1 MADQKSIEEKSR
13 KFLDTEVG
21 KSEADKS
28 KAMEEA
34 KVHLS
39 QIQAER
45 QNNLTTEKITSNSE
59 FNNNQTLK
67 QAAQIVAQ
75 DEAIKLK
82 QQQAVLSSQT
92 AATLKKYGVGG
103 PKVTR
108 TQSRKVTVS
117 PQQIVINNNTQNTT
131 TNQVSAGPVQGRA
144 LAFKSGGGNRGS
156 GGDSTIAKF
165 KTWIQSSFQRQN
177 EEGIRREKT
186 YKNKEWSL
194 SRMGNRMMD
203 KLSSIGQSFA
213 KSLSPR
219 NIAKSFTNDF
229 SLMLKMMGLHRLAM
243 NWTDTLRTYARIEA
257 AVIKFVGFFGISIP
271 GVKYDASKT
280 KIGGLKEAASSK
292 LSGFKR
298 TLIEFLGGDPNR
310 KETNTIGGALK
321 ELFMGQ
327 GGFIDLLGE
336 KLKIMFDERARAIKA
351 VPKLSFTS
359 ANGDMGAMV
368 GQAFTW
374 LSNVLFA
381 AIGGSA
387 GLKAS
392 IQTKMADKALNK
404 EQENHSNIY
413 SKKAGFKENHIIGDA
428 DIFADN
434 KNLGLQVGQSLDSS
448 GKRLTNSTAASY
460 KQSYIIAKE
469 VSEVGSNKR
478 SPMVITRG
486 LDRLEQAAKRS
497 ENSDKNYSGRAVVNP
512 EFINNFATLLGMS
525 PEQFCKEYDVRSLP
539 YKFVSANR
547 DDMEVYQ
554 SGDAGFL
561 QTAGVEYAKG
571 KGVAFADKFGVGL
584 PARIVGGRVF
594 SDGIMG
600 GIETAGKASVKG
612 VLNANAAQKR
622 LVLVPGSE
630 KKAGIPIPENL
641 ADEFQRYQSLSTGS
655 KIIGSTAGFAAG
667 GLTGGFG
674 GAIAGGLTGWT
685 GGDYAA
691 DYLFGGRTGG
701 KTKRFIRFN
710 AMSAAGIA
718 KLKKK
723 LSDMSGTKMTY
734 DNTDEDNL
742 RQLINA
748 LNAQRRK
755 NGSTGKT
762 WLSTDTMANA
772 APELTKEYKA
782 ITAETDARNKALQE
796 KFNNG
801 PVGKLA
807 NKVSDIGEGITNKVE
822 EGVDKISG
830 SAGKGGNML
839 QKAGGAIMNGAKA
852 VGNKISNVYKDIKQT
867 DLTSYPSEKDTA
879 LKYVNNLLK
888 DKNLNLTKEQAIGLV
903 AALAK
908 YNLLGRNARADSNAF
923 IGTNQANDF
932 EKYLEKYGTNPEE
945 LKSKKDDD
953 NSFKYNYNFLHE
965 DLVGS
970 KVIDKIKNAS
980 TAEEV
985 AKISAEHY
993 GKKEDAEYS
1002 EKAISQLRDF
1012 LKVNTKTKN
1021 KKADSEFNLNSF
1033 ADAKTA
1039 ELVNK
1044 KSSNFIKFG
1053 GSSSESSPS
1062 KKATIEDARKA
1073 AKKAAANSAAAMSS
1087 GNSNVNTTN
1096 LKTLRDNTIK
1106 KVKAGNN
1113 KGDVQF
1119 DNFRSSISGSG
1130 QPLAYSPTKT
1140 VNTEEQAANA
1150 VVNTALACATMTQ
1163 SGVMLGGSAANI
1175 ASNPGMILNENI
1187 TNVQAQPS
1195 NNGSAGAYNTIT

>member
-21 KSEADKS
+21 KSEANKS

-45 QNNLTTEKITSNSE
+45 QNNLTAEKITSNSE

-82 QQQAVLSSQT
+82 QQQAVLSNQT
-92 AATLKKYGVGG
+92 AATLKKYGVGK

-108 TQSRKVTVS
+108 TQSRNVTVS

-271 GVKYDASKT
+271 GVKYDASKA

-321 ELFMGQ
+321 ELFIGQ

-387 GLKAS
+387 GLKSS
-392 IQTKMADKALNK
+392 IQSKMADKVLNK
-404 EQENHSNIY
+404 EQENHSDIY
-413 SKKAGFKENHIIGDA
+413 SKKAGFVKDHIIGDT

-434 KNLGLQVGQSLDSS
+434 KNLGLQVGQSLDST

-469 VSEVGSNKR
+469 ISEVGTNKR

-497 ENSDKNYSGRAVVNP
+497 ENSDKNYNGRAVVNP

-539 YKFVSANR
+539 YKFVSADR

-554 SGDAGFL
+554 SGDAGFM
-561 QTAGVEYAKG
+561 QTAGMEYAKG
-571 KGVAFADKFGVGL
+571 KGVAFADKFGAGL

-600 GIETAGKASVKG
+600 GIETFGKASYKG
-612 VLNANAAQKR
+612 IVNANAAQKR

-641 ADEFQRYQSLSTGS
+641 VDEFQRYQTLSTIT
-655 KIIGSTAGFAAG
+655 KVD
-667 GLTGGFG
+667 
-674 GAIAGGLTGWT
+674 GAIPFG
-685 GGDYAA
+685 AA
-691 DYLFGGRTGG
+691 GRTGG
-701 KTKRFIRFN
+701 KTKKFIRFN

-718 KLKKK
+718 KLKKR

-742 RQLINA
+742 RRLIDA

-755 NGSTGKT
+755 NGSTGKA

-772 APELTKEYKA
+772 APEATKEYKA
-782 ITAETDARNKALQE
+782 ITAETDAKNKALQE

-807 NKVSDIGEGITNKVE
+807 NKVSNIGEGITNKVE

-830 SAGKGGNML
+830 SAGGGNML

-852 VGNKISNVYKDIKQT
+852 VGNKISNVYKDIRQT
-867 DLTSYPSEKDTA
+867 DLTSYPSEKETA

-908 YNLLGRNARADSNAF
+908 YNLLGRNTRADSNAF
-923 IGTNQANDF
+923 LGTNQAKDF

-993 GKKEDAEYS
+993 GKKDDAEYS

-1012 LKVNTKTKN
+1012 LNTKTKN
-1021 KKADSEFNLNSF
+1021 KKADTNSDFNSVI
-1033 ADAKTA
+1033 DAETA
-1039 ELVNK
+1039 KIGK
-1044 KSSNFIKFG
+1044 KLSNPFKFG
-1053 GSSSESSPS
+1053 GSSSDSSPS
-1062 KKATIEDARKA
+1062 SITNAAIKDGQKA
-1073 AKKAAANSAAAMSS
+1073 AKKAAANSAAAMS
-1087 GNSNVNTTN
+1087 GNSNVDTTN
-1096 LKTLRDNTIK
+1096 QKALQDNVTK
-1106 KVKAGNN
+1106 KMKVGNN
-1113 KGDVQF
+1113 RGSVQF
-1119 DNFRSSISGSG
+1119 DNFKANSSISSSG

-1140 VNTEEQAANA
+1140 DNFEKQAAST
-1150 VVNTALACATMTQ
+1150 VVHTALACATMTQ
-1163 SGVMLGGSAANI
+1163 SGVMLGGATTNI

-1195 NNGSAGAYNTIT
+1195 NSGSAGAYSTIT

>member
-21 KSEADKS
+21 NSEADKS

-45 QNNLTTEKITSNSE
+45 QNNLTTEKVTSNSE

-75 DEAIKLK
+75 DETIKLK

-108 TQSRKVTVS
+108 TQSRNVTVS

-177 EEGIRREKT
+177 EEGIRREKA

-271 GVKYDASKT
+271 GVKYDASKA

-321 ELFMGQ
+321 ELFIGQ

-351 VPKLSFTS
+351 VPKLSFSS

-387 GLKAS
+387 GLKSS
-392 IQTKMADKALNK
+392 IQSKMADKVLNK
-404 EQENHSNIY
+404 EQENHSDVY
-413 SKKAGFKENHIIGDA
+413 SKKAGFIKDHIIGDT

-434 KNLGLQVGQSLDSS
+434 KNLGLQVGQSLDST

-469 VSEVGSNKR
+469 ISEAGTNKR

-539 YKFVSANR
+539 YKFVSADR

-554 SGDAGFL
+554 SGDAGFM
-561 QTAGVEYAKG
+561 QTAGMEYAKG

-584 PARIVGGRVF
+584 PARVVGGRVF

-600 GIETAGKASVKG
+600 GIETAGKAYYKG
-612 VLNANAAQKR
+612 IVNANAAQKR

-641 ADEFQRYQSLSTGS
+641 ADEFQRYQTLSTIA
-655 KIIGSTAGFAAG
+655 KVAGAIPFGAAG
-667 GLTGGFG
+667 W
-674 GAIAGGLTGWT
+674 AGG
-685 GGDYAA
+685 DFAS
-691 DYLFGGRTGG
+691 DFLFGGRTGG
-701 KTKRFIRFN
+701 KTKKFIRFN

-718 KLKKK
+718 KLKKR

-742 RQLINA
+742 RKLIDA

-755 NGSTGKT
+755 NGSTGKA

-772 APELTKEYKA
+772 APEATKEYKA
-782 ITAETDARNKALQE
+782 ITAETDAKNKALQE

-830 SAGKGGNML
+830 STGGGNML

-867 DLTSYPSEKDTA
+867 DLTTSYTSVKDTA

-908 YNLLGRNARADSNAF
+908 YNLLGRNTKADSNAF
-923 IGTNQANDF
+923 IGTNQAKDF
-932 EKYLEKYGTNPEE
+932 EKFLEKYGTNPEE

-970 KVIDKIKNAS
+970 KVLDKIKNAS

-1012 LKVNTKTKN
+1012 LNAKTKS
-1021 KKADSEFNLNSF
+1021 KKADNSDFNSVV
-1033 ADAKTA
+1033 DAETA
-1039 ELVNK
+1039 KIGNK
-1044 KSSNFIKFG
+1044 KSSNFIKIG
-1053 GSSSESSPS
+1053 GSSSDSSPS
-1062 KKATIEDARKA
+1062 KKATIEGAKKA
-1073 AKKAAANSAAAMSS
+1073 ANKAAANSATAMSS
-1087 GNSNVNTTN
+1087 TGSNVNAN
-1096 LKTLRDNTIK
+1096 NQKALQDNVTK
-1106 KVKAGNN
+1106 KMKAGDN
-1113 KGDVQF
+1113 KGQIQF
-1119 DNFRSSISGSG
+1119 NNFKANSSISG
-1130 QPLAYSPTKT
+1130 QPLAAYSPTKT
-1140 VNTEEQAANA
+1140 VNNEELAAKT
-1150 VVNTALACATMTQ
+1150 VIYTDMALTSGAGAMAMVGGAAT
-1163 SGVMLGGSAANI
+1163 NI
-1175 ASNPGMILNENI
+1175 ASNPSMVLNENI
-1187 TNVQAQPS
+1187 TNIEAQPS
-1195 NNGSAGAYNTIT
+1195 NSGSAGAYNIIT

>member
-45 QNNLTTEKITSNSE
+45 QNNLTAEKITSNSE

-82 QQQAVLSSQT
+82 QQQAVLSNQT
-92 AATLKKYGVGG
+92 AATLKKYGVGR

-108 TQSRKVTVS
+108 TQSRNVTVS

-144 LAFKSGGGNRGS
+144 LAFKSGGGNKGS

-271 GVKYDASKT
+271 GVKYDASKA

-321 ELFMGQ
+321 ELFIGQ

-387 GLKAS
+387 GLKSS
-392 IQTKMADKALNK
+392 IQSKMADKVLNK
-404 EQENHSNIY
+404 EQENHSGIY
-413 SKKAGFKENHIIGDA
+413 SKKVGFVKDHIVGDA

-434 KNLGLQVGQSLDSS
+434 KNLGLQVGQSVDST
-448 GKRLTNSTAASY
+448 GKKLTNSTAASY

-469 VSEVGSNKR
+469 ISEVGTNKR

-539 YKFVSANR
+539 YKFVSADR

-561 QTAGVEYAKG
+561 QTAGIEYAKG
-571 KGVAFADKFGVGL
+571 KGVAFADKFGAGL

-600 GIETAGKASVKG
+600 GIETGIKASWKG
-612 VLNANAAQKR
+612 VVNANAAQKR

-641 ADEFQRYQSLSTGS
+641 ANEFQKYQTLSTIT
-655 KIIGSTAGFAAG
+655 KVAGAALGGAAG
-667 GLTGGFG
+667 W
-674 GAIAGGLTGWT
+674 A

-691 DYLFGGRTGG
+691 DYLFGGKTSG
-701 KTKRFIRFN
+701 KTKKFIRFN

-718 KLKKK
+718 KLKKR

-742 RQLINA
+742 RRLIDA
-748 LNAQRRK
+748 LNTQRRK
-755 NGSTGKT
+755 NGSTGKA

-772 APELTKEYKA
+772 APEATKEYKA
-782 ITAETDARNKALQE
+782 ITAETDAKNKALQE

-807 NKVSDIGEGITNKVE
+807 NKVSNIGEGITNKVE

-830 SAGKGGNML
+830 SAGGGNML

-852 VGNKISNVYKDIKQT
+852 VGNKISNVYKDIRQT
-867 DLTSYPSEKDTA
+867 DLTSYPSEKETA

-908 YNLLGRNARADSNAF
+908 YNLLGRNTRADSNAF
-923 IGTNQANDF
+923 LGTNQAKDF

-993 GKKEDAEYS
+993 GKKDDAEYS

-1012 LKVNTKTKN
+1012 LKAKTKN
-1021 KKADSEFNLNSF
+1021 TSDNKNKSNTKAEVKSNTNSNNSLF
-1033 ADAKTA
+1033 
-1039 ELVNK
+1039 
-1044 KSSNFIKFG
+1044 
-1053 GSSSESSPS
+1053 SSPS
-1062 KKATIEDARKA
+1062 SITNAAIKDGQNS
-1073 AKKAAANSAAAMSS
+1073 AKKAAVNSAAAMSGS
-1087 GNSNVNTTN
+1087 SNVNADN
-1096 LKTLRDNTIK
+1096 QKILQNANKIIKT
-1106 KVKAGNN
+1106 GNN
-1113 KGDVQF
+1113 RGNVQF
-1119 DNFRSSISGSG
+1119 DTYRANSPISGSG
-1130 QPLAYSPTKT
+1130 QPLAANSPTKM
-1140 VNTEEQAANA
+1140 VNDEELAAKA
-1150 VVNTALACATMTQ
+1150 VIYTDMAIT
-1163 SGVMLGGSAANI
+1163 SGAGAIAMLGGLAANI
-1175 ASNPGMILNENI
+1175 ASNPGVVINENI
-1187 TNVQAQPS
+1187 TNNQIQSS
-1195 NNGSAGAYNTIT
+1195 NSGSANAYSIIT

>member
-21 KSEADKS
+21 NSEADKS

-45 QNNLTTEKITSNSE
+45 QNNLTTEKVTSNSE

-103 PKVTR
+103 PKVKR
-108 TQSRKVTVS
+108 TQSRNVTVS

-203 KLSSIGQSFA
+203 KLSSIGQSFD

-271 GVKYDASKT
+271 GVKYDASKA
-280 KIGGLKEAASSK
+280 KIGGLKAAAASK

-359 ANGDMGAMV
+359 SNGDMGAMV

-392 IQTKMADKALNK
+392 IQTKMADKVLNK
-404 EQENHSNIY
+404 EQENHSDIY
-413 SKKAGFKENHIIGDA
+413 SKKAGFVKDHIIGDT

-434 KNLGLQVGQSLDSS
+434 KNLGLQVGQSLDST

-469 VSEVGSNKR
+469 ISEAGTNKR

-539 YKFVSANR
+539 YKFVSAAR

-554 SGDAGFL
+554 SGDAGFM
-561 QTAGVEYAKG
+561 QTAGMEYAKG
-571 KGVAFADKFGVGL
+571 KGVAFADKFGAGL

-600 GIETAGKASVKG
+600 GIETAGKASWKG
-612 VLNANAAQKR
+612 IVNANAAQKR

-641 ADEFQRYQSLSTGS
+641 ADEFQKYQSLSLSS
-655 KIIGSTAGFAAG
+655 KIWGGAAG
-667 GLTGGFG
+667 IIGGGLVGNVP
-674 GAIAGGLTGWT
+674 GAIAGGIAGWQ
-685 GGDYAA
+685 GGESAA
-691 DYLFGGRTGG
+691 DFLFGGRTGG
-701 KTKRFIRFN
+701 KTRKFIRFN

-718 KLKKK
+718 KLKKR

-742 RQLINA
+742 RRLIDA

-772 APELTKEYKA
+772 APEATKEYKA
-782 ITAETDARNKALQE
+782 ITAETDAKNKALQE

-807 NKVSDIGEGITNKVE
+807 NKVSNIGEGITNKVE

-830 SAGKGGNML
+830 STGGGNML
-839 QKAGGAIMNGAKA
+839 QKAGGAIMNGAKT
-852 VGNKISNVYKDIKQT
+852 VGNKISNAYKDFKQT
-867 DLTSYPSEKDTA
+867 DLTNYTSVKDTA

-908 YNLLGRNARADSNAF
+908 YNLLGRNTKADSNAF
-923 IGTNQANDF
+923 VGTNQANDF
-932 EKYLEKYGTNPEE
+932 EKFLEKYGTNSEE

-970 KVIDKIKNAS
+970 KVLDKIKNAS

-1012 LKVNTKTKN
+1012 LNAKTKS
-1021 KKADSEFNLNSF
+1021 KKADSKFNLNSA

-1044 KSSNFIKFG
+1044 FSNPFKF
-1053 GSSSESSPS
+1053 GSSSSDSSPS
-1062 KKATIEDARKA
+1062 SIKNAAIKDAQKAT
-1073 AKKAAANSAAAMSS
+1073 KKAAANSAAAIS
-1087 GNSNVNTTN
+1087 GGSNVNTSNQKNFQEN
-1096 LKTLRDNTIK
+1096 LTK
-1106 KVKAGNN
+1106 KMKIGSN
-1113 KGDVQF
+1113 KGNVQF
-1119 DNFRSSISGSG
+1119 DNFKVNSSFSG
-1130 QPLAYSPTKT
+1130 QPLAAYSPTKMINQDEQ
-1140 VNTEEQAANA
+1140 VAKVLINTDMALTSGAGAMAMVGGAA
-1150 VVNTALACATMTQ
+1150 T
-1163 SGVMLGGSAANI
+1163 NI
-1175 ASNPGMILNENI
+1175 ASNPGINI
-1187 TNVQAQPS
+1187 NYNTTNIEAQPS
-1195 NNGSAGAYNTIT
+1195 NNGSAGAYNAIT

>member
-45 QNNLTTEKITSNSE
+45 QNNLTAEKITSNSE

-92 AATLKKYGVGG
+92 AATLKKYGVGS

-108 TQSRKVTVS
+108 TQSRNVTVS

-131 TNQVSAGPVQGRA
+131 TNQVSAGPIQGRA
-144 LAFKSGGGNRGS
+144 LAFKSGRGNRGS

-271 GVKYDASKT
+271 GVKYDASKS

-321 ELFMGQ
+321 ELFIGQ

-359 ANGDMGAMV
+359 SNGDMGAMV

-387 GLKAS
+387 GLKSS
-392 IQTKMADKALNK
+392 IQAKMADKVLNK
-404 EQENHSNIY
+404 EQENHSDVY

-434 KNLGLQVGQSLDSS
+434 KNLGLQVGQSIDST

-469 VSEVGSNKR
+469 ISEVGTNKR
-478 SPMVITRG
+478 SPMIITRG

-497 ENSDKNYSGRAVVNP
+497 ENSDKNYNGRAVVNP

-561 QTAGVEYAKG
+561 QTAGIEYAKG

-584 PARIVGGRVF
+584 PARVIGGRVF

-641 ADEFQRYQSLSTGS
+641 ANEFQKYQSLSTLT
-655 KIIGSTAGFAAG
+655 KIGGGAAG
-667 GLTGGFG
+667 LVGGGLAGSVP
-674 GAIAGGLTGWT
+674 GAIAGALAGWS

-691 DYLFGGRTGG
+691 DYLFGGKTSG
-701 KTKRFIRFN
+701 KTKKFIRFN

-772 APELTKEYKA
+772 APEATKEYKA

-807 NKVSDIGEGITNKVE
+807 NKVSNIGEGITNKVE

-830 SAGKGGNML
+830 STGGGNML

-852 VGNKISNVYKDIKQT
+852 VGNKISNAYTAFQQT
-867 DLTSYPSEKDTA
+867 DLTSYDSVKDTA

-908 YNLLGRNARADSNAF
+908 YNLLGRNNRADSNAF
-923 IGTNQANDF
+923 IGTNQAKDF

-970 KVIDKIKNAS
+970 KVIDKIKSAG

-993 GKKEDAEYS
+993 GKKDDAEYS

-1012 LKVNTKTKN
+1012 LKAKTKD
-1021 KKADSEFNLNSF
+1021 KKADFNFNLNSY
-1033 ADAKTA
+1033 ADSKAA

-1053 GSSSESSPS
+1053 SSSSDSSPS
-1062 KKATIEDARKA
+1062 SITNAAIKDGQKA
-1073 AKKAAANSAAAMSS
+1073 AKKVAANSAAAMS
-1087 GNSNVNTTN
+1087 GNSNVDTTSQKALQENLTKKINT
-1096 LKTLRDNTIK
+1096 
-1106 KVKAGNN
+1106 GNN
-1113 KGDVQF
+1113 KGAVQF
-1119 DNFRSSISGSG
+1119 DNFKSSFSGSG
-1130 QPLAYSPTKT
+1130 QPLAYSPTKA
-1140 VNTEEQAANA
+1140 VNTEEQAASA

-1163 SGVMLGGSAANI
+1163 SGAILGGAATNT
-1175 ASNPGMILNENI
+1175 ASNPGIVVNENV
-1187 TNVQAQPS
+1187 TNIQAQS
-1195 NNGSAGAYNTIT
+1195 GNGGSAGACNLIS

>member
-21 KSEADKS
+21 NSEADKS

-45 QNNLTTEKITSNSE
+45 QNNLTTEKVTSNSE

-75 DEAIKLK
+75 DETIKLK

-108 TQSRKVTVS
+108 TQSRNVTVS

-177 EEGIRREKT
+177 EEGIRREKA

-271 GVKYDASKT
+271 GVKYDASKA

-387 GLKAS
+387 GLKSS
-392 IQTKMADKALNK
+392 IQSKMADKVLNK
-404 EQENHSNIY
+404 EQENHSDVY
-413 SKKAGFKENHIIGDA
+413 SKKAGFIKDHIIGDT

-434 KNLGLQVGQSLDSS
+434 KNLGLQVGQSLDST

-469 VSEVGSNKR
+469 ISEAGTNKR

-539 YKFVSANR
+539 YKFVSADR

-554 SGDAGFL
+554 SGDAGFM
-561 QTAGVEYAKG
+561 QTAGMEYAKG

-584 PARIVGGRVF
+584 PARVVGGRVF

-600 GIETAGKASVKG
+600 GIETAGKAYYKG
-612 VLNANAAQKR
+612 IVNANAAQKR

-641 ADEFQRYQSLSTGS
+641 ADEFQRYQTLSTIA
-655 KIIGSTAGFAAG
+655 KVAGAIPFGAAG
-667 GLTGGFG
+667 W
-674 GAIAGGLTGWT
+674 AGG
-685 GGDYAA
+685 DFAS
-691 DYLFGGRTGG
+691 DFLFGGRTGG
-701 KTKRFIRFN
+701 KTKKFIRFN

-718 KLKKK
+718 KLKKR

-742 RQLINA
+742 RKLIDA

-755 NGSTGKT
+755 NGSTGKA

-772 APELTKEYKA
+772 APEATKEYKA
-782 ITAETDARNKALQE
+782 ITAETDAKNKALQE

-807 NKVSDIGEGITNKVE
+807 NKVSNIGEGITNKVE

-830 SAGKGGNML
+830 STGGGNML

-852 VGNKISNVYKDIKQT
+852 VGNKISNVYNKQT
-867 DLTSYPSEKDTA
+867 DLTTSYTSVKDTA

-908 YNLLGRNARADSNAF
+908 YNLLGRNTKADSNAF
-923 IGTNQANDF
+923 IGTNQAKDF
-932 EKYLEKYGTNPEE
+932 EKFLEKYGTNPEE

-970 KVIDKIKNAS
+970 KVLDKIKNAS

-1012 LKVNTKTKN
+1012 LNAKTKS
-1021 KKADSEFNLNSF
+1021 KKADNSDFNSVV
-1033 ADAKTA
+1033 DAETA
-1039 ELVNK
+1039 KIGK
-1044 KSSNFIKFG
+1044 KSSNFIKIG
-1053 GSSSESSPS
+1053 GSSSDSSPS
-1062 KKATIEDARKA
+1062 SIKNAAIKDRQNA
-1073 AKKAAANSAAAMSS
+1073 AKKAAVNSAAAMS
-1087 GNSNVNTTN
+1087 GNSNVDTTN
-1096 LKTLRDNTIK
+1096 QKRLQENLTKNMN
-1106 KVKAGNN
+1106 AGNN
-1113 KGDVQF
+1113 RWSVQF
-1119 DNFRSSISGSG
+1119 NNFKANSSISG
-1130 QPLAYSPTKT
+1130 QPLAANSPTKA
-1140 VNTEEQAANA
+1140 VNIDEQAAKVMINA
-1150 VVNTALACATMTQ
+1150 NMALASATGA
-1163 SGVMLGGSAANI
+1163 SAMLGGAAANI
-1175 ASNPGMILNENI
+1175 ASNPGMVLNENI
-1187 TNVQAQPS
+1187 TNIEAQPS
-1195 NNGSAGAYNTIT
+1195 NSGSAGAYNIIT

>member
-21 KSEADKS
+21 NSEADKS

-45 QNNLTTEKITSNSE
+45 QNNLTTEKVTSNSE

-108 TQSRKVTVS
+108 TQSRNVTVS

-271 GVKYDASKT
+271 GVKYDASKA

-321 ELFMGQ
+321 ELFIGQ

-387 GLKAS
+387 GLKSS
-392 IQTKMADKALNK
+392 IQSKMADKVLNK
-404 EQENHSNIY
+404 EQENHSGIY
-413 SKKAGFKENHIIGDA
+413 SKKVGFVKDHIVGDA

-434 KNLGLQVGQSLDSS
+434 KNLGLQVGQSLDST

-469 VSEVGSNKR
+469 ISEVGTNKR

-497 ENSDKNYSGRAVVNP
+497 ENSDKNYSNRAVVNP

-539 YKFVSANR
+539 YKFVSAAR

-554 SGDAGFL
+554 SGDAGFM
-561 QTAGVEYAKG
+561 QTAGMEYAKG
-571 KGVAFADKFGVGL
+571 KGVAFADKFGAGL

-600 GIETAGKASVKG
+600 GIETAGKASWKG
-612 VLNANAAQKR
+612 IVNANAAQKR

-641 ADEFQRYQSLSTGS
+641 ADEFQRYQSDFGA
-655 KIIGSTAGFAAG
+655 KIGGAAIGTLGGFAAG
-667 GLTGGFG
+667 NVP
-674 GAIAGGLTGWT
+674 GAIAGGILGWQ
-685 GGDYAA
+685 GGESVQDF
-691 DYLFGGRTGG
+691 LFGKKIGEKVP
-701 KTKRFIRFN
+701 KTKKLIRFN

-718 KLKKK
+718 KLKKR

-742 RQLINA
+742 RRLIDA

-772 APELTKEYKA
+772 APEATKEYKA
-782 ITAETDARNKALQE
+782 ITAETDAKNKALQE

-807 NKVSDIGEGITNKVE
+807 NKVSNIGEGITNKVE

-830 SAGKGGNML
+830 SAGGGNML

-852 VGNKISNVYKDIKQT
+852 VGNKISNAYTDFNQT
-867 DLTSYPSEKDTA
+867 NLTSYTSVKDTA

-908 YNLLGRNARADSNAF
+908 YNLLGRNTKADSNAF
-923 IGTNQANDF
+923 IGTNQAGDF

-993 GKKEDAEYS
+993 GKKDDAKYS

-1012 LKVNTKTKN
+1012 LNAKTKN
-1021 KKADSEFNLNSF
+1021 TSDNKNKSANTKAEVKSNTNSNNSLF
-1033 ADAKTA
+1033 
-1039 ELVNK
+1039 
-1044 KSSNFIKFG
+1044 
-1053 GSSSESSPS
+1053 SSPS
-1062 KKATIEDARKA
+1062 SITNAAIRDGQKA
-1073 AKKAAANSAAAMSS
+1073 AKKEAANSAAAMSGS
-1087 GNSNVNTTN
+1087 SNVNTAN
-1096 LKTLRDNTIK
+1096 QKALQDNVTK
-1106 KVKAGNN
+1106 KMNVGNN
-1113 KGDVQF
+1113 RGSVQF
-1119 DNFRSSISGSG
+1119 DNLKANSSISGSG
-1130 QPLAYSPTKT
+1130 QPLAYSPIKT
-1140 VNTEEQAANA
+1140 DNFEKQAAST

-1163 SGVMLGGSAANI
+1163 SGMMLGGATTNI
-1175 ASNPGMILNENI
+1175 ASNPGMNI
-1187 TNVQAQPS
+1187 NYNTTNVQAQPS
-1195 NNGSAGAYNTIT
+1195 NSGSANAYSITT

>member
-45 QNNLTTEKITSNSE
+45 QNNLTAEKITSNSE

-92 AATLKKYGVGG
+92 AATLKKYGVGS

-108 TQSRKVTVS
+108 TQSRNVTVS

-144 LAFKSGGGNRGS
+144 LAFKSGGGRGS
-156 GGDSTIAKF
+156 SGDSTIAKF

-271 GVKYDASKT
+271 GVKYDASKA

-434 KNLGLQVGQSLDSS
+434 KNLGLQVGQSLDST

-469 VSEVGSNKR
+469 ISEVGSNKR

-554 SGDAGFL
+554 SGDAGFM
-561 QTAGVEYAKG
+561 QTAGMEYAKG

-641 ADEFQRYQSLSTGS
+641 ADEFQRYQSFSTGS

-674 GAIAGGLTGWT
+674 GAIAGGLAGWT

-691 DYLFGGRTGG
+691 DYLFGGKTGG
-701 KTKRFIRFN
+701 KTKKFIRFN

-718 KLKKK
+718 KLKKR

-772 APELTKEYKA
+772 APEATKEYKA

-807 NKVSDIGEGITNKVE
+807 NKVSNIGEGITNKVE

-830 SAGKGGNML
+830 SAGGGGNML

-852 VGNKISNVYKDIKQT
+852 VGNKISNAYKDIKQT

-908 YNLLGRNARADSNAF
+908 YNLLGRNSKADSNAF
-923 IGTNQANDF
+923 VGTNQAKDF
-932 EKYLEKYGTNPEE
+932 EKFLEKYGTNSEE

-1012 LKVNTKTKN
+1012 LKANTKTKN
-1021 KKADSEFNLNSF
+1021 KKADNSDFNSLV
-1033 ADAKTA
+1033 DAETA
-1039 ELVNK
+1039 KIGK
-1044 KSSNFIKFG
+1044 KLSNPFKFG
-1053 GSSSESSPS
+1053 SSSSESSPS
-1062 KKATIEDARKA
+1062 SITNAAIKDGQRA
-1073 AKKAAANSAAAMSS
+1073 AKKAAANSTVAMS

-1096 LKTLRDNTIK
+1096 LKTLKDNAIK
-1106 KVKAGNN
+1106 GINTGNN
-1113 KGDVQF
+1113 KGTVQF

-1140 VNTEEQAANA
+1140 VNTEEQAAK
-1150 VVNTALACATMTQ
+1150 VVINTNLACATAAGA
-1163 SGVMLGGSAANI
+1163 SVMLGGAATDI
-1175 ASNPGMILNENI
+1175 ASNPGMNI
-1187 TNVQAQPS
+1187 NYNTTNIEAQPS
-1195 NNGSAGAYNTIT
+1195 SNSSAGAYNIIT

>member
-21 KSEADKS
+21 NSEADKS

-45 QNNLTTEKITSNSE
+45 QNNLTTEKVTSNSE

-103 PKVTR
+103 PKVKR
-108 TQSRKVTVS
+108 TQSRNVTIS

-271 GVKYDASKT
+271 GVKYDASKA

-359 ANGDMGAMV
+359 SNGDMGAMV

-392 IQTKMADKALNK
+392 IQTKMADKVLNK
-404 EQENHSNIY
+404 EQENHSDVY
-413 SKKAGFKENHIIGDA
+413 SKKAGFLKDHIIGDT

-434 KNLGLQVGQSLDSS
+434 KNLGLQVGQSLDST

-469 VSEVGSNKR
+469 ISEVGSNKR

-539 YKFVSANR
+539 YKFVSAAR

-554 SGDAGFL
+554 SGDAGFM
-561 QTAGVEYAKG
+561 QTAGMEYAKG

-600 GIETAGKASVKG
+600 GIETAGKAYYKG
-612 VLNANAAQKR
+612 IVNANAAQKR

-641 ADEFQRYQSLSTGS
+641 ANEFQRYQTLSTIA
-655 KIIGSTAGFAAG
+655 KVAGAIPFGAAG
-667 GLTGGFG
+667 W
-674 GAIAGGLTGWT
+674 AGG
-685 GGDYAA
+685 DFAS
-691 DYLFGGRTGG
+691 DFLFGGRTGG
-701 KTKRFIRFN
+701 KTKKFIRFN

-718 KLKKK
+718 KLKKR

-755 NGSTGKT
+755 NGSTGKA

-772 APELTKEYKA
+772 APETTKEYKA

-807 NKVSDIGEGITNKVE
+807 NKVSNIGEGITNKVE

-839 QKAGGAIMNGAKA
+839 QKAGGAIMNGVKA
-852 VGNKISNVYKDIKQT
+852 VGNKISDAYTDFNQT
-867 DLTSYPSEKDTA
+867 NLTSYTSVKDTA

-908 YNLLGRNARADSNAF
+908 YNLLGRNNRADSNAF
-923 IGTNQANDF
+923 IGTNQAGDF

-970 KVIDKIKNAS
+970 KVLDKIKNAS

-993 GKKEDAEYS
+993 GKKEDAKYS

-1012 LKVNTKTKN
+1012 LNAKTKS
-1021 KKADSEFNLNSF
+1021 KKEEANFNLKSYANSK
-1033 ADAKTA
+1033 AT
-1039 ELVNK
+1039 EYVNK
-1044 KSSNFIKFG
+1044 RSSNFIKIG
-1053 GSSSESSPS
+1053 GSSSSSSPS
-1062 KKATIEDARKA
+1062 SIRNAAIKDGQKA
-1073 AKKAAANSAAAMSS
+1073 ANKAAANSAAAMSGS
-1087 GNSNVNTTN
+1087 GNVNTNNQKIFQENAT
-1096 LKTLRDNTIK
+1096 KIVNTK
-1106 KVKAGNN
+1106 GNN
-1113 KGDVQF
+1113 GAAQIKSA
-1119 DNFRSSISGSG
+1119 SSPISSSG
-1130 QPLAYSPTKT
+1130 QPLAYSPIKT
-1140 VNTEEQAANA
+1140 VNNEELAAKT
-1150 VVNTALACATMTQ
+1150 VIYTDMALTTG
-1163 SGVMLGGSAANI
+1163 SGAMAMLGDAAVNI
-1175 ASNPGMILNENI
+1175 ASNPGMTLN
-1187 TNVQAQPS
+1187 
-1195 NNGSAGAYNTIT
+1195 YNTINNQIQSSSSGSADAYNITT

>member
-21 KSEADKS
+21 NSEADKS

-45 QNNLTTEKITSNSE
+45 QNNLTTEKVTSNSE

-103 PKVTR
+103 PKVKR
-108 TQSRKVTVS
+108 TQSRNVTVS

-271 GVKYDASKT
+271 GVKYDASKA

-392 IQTKMADKALNK
+392 IQTKMADKVLNK
-404 EQENHSNIY
+404 EQENHSDIY
-413 SKKAGFKENHIIGDA
+413 SKKAGFVKDHIIGDT

-434 KNLGLQVGQSLDSS
+434 KNLGLQVGQSLDST

-469 VSEVGSNKR
+469 ISEVGSNKR

-554 SGDAGFL
+554 SGDAGFM
-561 QTAGVEYAKG
+561 QTAGMEYAKG
-571 KGVAFADKFGVGL
+571 KGVAFADKFGAGL

-600 GIETAGKASVKG
+600 GIETFGKAYYKG
-612 VLNANAAQKR
+612 IVNANAAQKR

-641 ADEFQRYQSLSTGS
+641 ANEFQRYQTLSTIA
-655 KIIGSTAGFAAG
+655 KVAGAIPFGAAG
-667 GLTGGFG
+667 W
-674 GAIAGGLTGWT
+674 AGG
-685 GGDYAA
+685 DFAS
-691 DYLFGGRTGG
+691 DFLFGGRTGG
-701 KTKRFIRFN
+701 KTKKFIRFN
-710 AMSAAGIA
+710 TMSAAGIA
-718 KLKKK
+718 KLKKR

-742 RQLINA
+742 RKLIDA

-755 NGSTGKT
+755 NGSTGKA

-772 APELTKEYKA
+772 APETTKEYKA

-807 NKVSDIGEGITNKVE
+807 NKVSNIGEGITNKVE

-830 SAGKGGNML
+830 STGGGNML

-852 VGNKISNVYKDIKQT
+852 VGNKISNAYKDFKQT
-867 DLTSYPSEKDTA
+867 DLTSYTSVKDTA

-908 YNLLGRNARADSNAF
+908 YNLLGRNTRADSNAF
-923 IGTNQANDF
+923 IGTNQAKNF

-970 KVIDKIKNAS
+970 KVLDKIKNAG
-980 TAEEV
+980 TAEEA

-1012 LKVNTKTKN
+1012 LNAKTKS
-1021 KKADSEFNLNSF
+1021 KKADSKFNLNSA

-1044 KSSNFIKFG
+1044 FSNPFKFG
-1053 GSSSESSPS
+1053 GSSSDSSPS
-1062 KKATIEDARKA
+1062 SITNAAIKDGQKAT
-1073 AKKAAANSAAAMSS
+1073 KKAAANSAAAMSGS
-1087 GNSNVNTTN
+1087 NNVNTTN
-1096 LKTLRDNTIK
+1096 QKRLQENLTK
-1106 KVKAGNN
+1106 KMNAGNN
-1113 KGDVQF
+1113 RGSVQF
-1119 DNFRSSISGSG
+1119 DNFKANSSISG

-1140 VNTEEQAANA
+1140 LNTEEQAAK
-1150 VVNTALACATMTQ
+1150 VVINTNLACATAAGA
-1163 SGVMLGGSAANI
+1163 SAMLGGAATNV
-1175 ASNPGMILNENI
+1175 ASNPGMIFNENI
-1187 TNVQAQPS
+1187 TNIEAQPS
-1195 NNGSAGAYNTIT
+1195 SNGSAGASNLIS

>member
-21 KSEADKS
+21 NSEADKS

-45 QNNLTTEKITSNSE
+45 QNNLTTEKVTSNSE

-108 TQSRKVTVS
+108 TQSRNVTVS

-229 SLMLKMMGLHRLAM
+229 SLMLKMIGLHRLAM

-271 GVKYDASKT
+271 GVKYDASKA

-392 IQTKMADKALNK
+392 IQTKMADKVLNK
-404 EQENHSNIY
+404 EQENHSDIY
-413 SKKAGFKENHIIGDA
+413 SKKAGFIKDHIIGDT

-434 KNLGLQVGQSLDSS
+434 KNLGLQVGQSLDST

-469 VSEVGSNKR
+469 ISEVGTNKR

-525 PEQFCKEYDVRSLP
+525 PEQFCKEYDIRSLP
-539 YKFVSANR
+539 YKFVSASR

-554 SGDAGFL
+554 SGDAGFM
-561 QTAGVEYAKG
+561 QTAGMEYAKG
-571 KGVAFADKFGVGL
+571 KGVAFADKFGAGL

-600 GIETAGKASVKG
+600 GIETAGKASWKG
-612 VLNANAAQKR
+612 IVNANAAQKR

-641 ADEFQRYQSLSTGS
+641 ADEFQRYQSDFGAP
-655 KIIGSTAGFAAG
+655 GWAG
-667 GLTGGFG
+667 GDF
-674 GAIAGGLTGWT
+674 AS
-685 GGDYAA
+685 DF
-691 DYLFGGRTGG
+691 LFGGRTGG
-701 KTKRFIRFN
+701 KTKKFIRFN

-718 KLKKK
+718 KLKKR

-734 DNTDEDNL
+734 DNADEDNL
-742 RQLINA
+742 RRLIDA

-755 NGSTGKT
+755 NGSTGKA

-772 APELTKEYKA
+772 APETTKEYKA

-807 NKVSDIGEGITNKVE
+807 NKVSNIGEGITNKVE

-830 SAGKGGNML
+830 AAGGGNML

-852 VGNKISNVYKDIKQT
+852 VGNKISNAYNDFNQT
-867 DLTSYPSEKDTA
+867 NLTSYDSVKDTA

-908 YNLLGRNARADSNAF
+908 YNLLGRNTRADSNAF
-923 IGTNQANDF
+923 IGTNQAKDF
-932 EKYLEKYGTNPEE
+932 EKFLEKYGTNPEE
-945 LKSKKDDD
+945 LKSKKDDE

-970 KVIDKIKNAS
+970 KVLDKIKNAS

-993 GKKEDAEYS
+993 GKKEDAKYS

-1012 LKVNTKTKN
+1012 LNAKTKS
-1021 KKADSEFNLNSF
+1021 KKADSKFNLNSF

-1044 KSSNFIKFG
+1044 RSSNFIKIG
-1053 GSSSESSPS
+1053 GSSSDSSPS
-1062 KKATIEDARKA
+1062 KKATIEGAKKD
-1073 AKKAAANSAAAMSS
+1073 AKKAVANSAAAMSGTS
-1087 GNSNVNTTN
+1087 SNVNANNQKILQDANKIT
-1096 LKTLRDNTIK
+1096 KT
-1106 KVKAGNN
+1106 GNN
-1113 KGDVQF
+1113 RGSVQF
-1119 DNFRSSISGSG
+1119 DTYRANSPISSG
-1130 QPLAYSPTKT
+1130 QPLAANSPTKAVNIDELVAKT
-1140 VNTEEQAANA
+1140 VN
-1150 VVNTALACATMTQ
+1150 NTNMTLT
-1163 SGVMLGGSAANI
+1163 LGTGAMAMVGDSAANI
-1175 ASNPGMILNENI
+1175 ASNPGVVFNEYT

-1195 NNGSAGAYNTIT
+1195 NSGSADAYSTIT

>member
-21 KSEADKS
+21 NSEADKS

-103 PKVTR
+103 PKVKR
-108 TQSRKVTVS
+108 TQSRNVTVS

-271 GVKYDASKT
+271 GVKYDASKA

-321 ELFMGQ
+321 ELFIGQ

-387 GLKAS
+387 GLKSS
-392 IQTKMADKALNK
+392 IQTKMADKVLNK
-404 EQENHSNIY
+404 EQENHSGIY
-413 SKKAGFKENHIIGDA
+413 SKKVGFVKDHIVGDA

-434 KNLGLQVGQSLDSS
+434 KNLGLQVGQSVDST
-448 GKRLTNSTAASY
+448 GKTLTNSTAASY

-469 VSEVGSNKR
+469 ISEVGSNKR
-478 SPMVITRG
+478 SPMIITRG

-512 EFINNFATLLGMS
+512 EFINNFASLLGMS

-539 YKFVSANR
+539 YKFVSADR

-561 QTAGVEYAKG
+561 QTAGIEYAKG

-584 PARIVGGRVF
+584 PARIIGGRVF

-600 GIETAGKASVKG
+600 GIETAGKASWKG
-612 VLNANAAQKR
+612 IVNANAAQKR

-641 ADEFQRYQSLSTGS
+641 ANEFQKYQTLSTIT
-655 KIIGSTAGFAAG
+655 KVAGAALGGAAG
-667 GLTGGFG
+667 
-674 GAIAGGLTGWT
+674 WS

-691 DYLFGGRTGG
+691 DYLFGGKTSG
-701 KTKRFIRFN
+701 KTKKFIRFN

-718 KLKKK
+718 KLKKR

-734 DNTDEDNL
+734 DNTDEENL

-772 APELTKEYKA
+772 APEATKEYKA
-782 ITAETDARNKALQE
+782 ITEETDARNKALQE

-807 NKVSDIGEGITNKVE
+807 NKVSNIGEGITNKVE

-830 SAGKGGNML
+830 STGGGNML

-852 VGNKISNVYKDIKQT
+852 VGNKISNAYKDFKQT
-867 DLTSYPSEKDTA
+867 DLTNYTSVKDTA

-908 YNLLGRNARADSNAF
+908 YNLLGRNSRADSNAF

-1012 LKVNTKTKN
+1012 LNTKTKN
-1021 KKADSEFNLNSF
+1021 KKADTNSDFNSVI
-1033 ADAKTA
+1033 DAETA
-1039 ELVNK
+1039 KIGK
-1044 KSSNFIKFG
+1044 KLSNPFKFG
-1053 GSSSESSPS
+1053 GSSSDSSPS
-1062 KKATIEDARKA
+1062 KKATIEG
-1073 AKKAAANSAAAMSS
+1073 AKKDAVKAANSAAAMS
-1087 GNSNVNTTN
+1087 GNSSNVNANNQKILQDANKIT
-1096 LKTLRDNTIK
+1096 KT
-1106 KVKAGNN
+1106 GNN
-1113 KGDVQF
+1113 RGNVQF
-1119 DNFRSSISGSG
+1119 DTYRANSPISGSG
-1130 QPLAYSPTKT
+1130 QPLAANSPTKMVNNEELAAKT
-1140 VNTEEQAANA
+1140 VIYTDMALTSGAGAMAMVGGAA
-1150 VVNTALACATMTQ
+1150 V
-1163 SGVMLGGSAANI
+1163 NI
-1175 ASNPGMILNENI
+1175 ASNPGMNI
-1187 TNVQAQPS
+1187 NYNTTNIEAQPS
-1195 NNGSAGAYNTIT
+1195 NSGSAGACNLIS